1 MWRILPL
8 SAELLDVG
16 LGFFTGDVNILAN
29 LGDCL
34 ISGLHI
40 DDEAFFV
47 GAGSVNQHKHGDQC
61 GVS

>member
-1 MWRILPL
+1 MSRTDTRRIMWPILPL

-16 LGFFTGDVNILAN
+16 LGFFAGDVNILAN

-47 GAGSVNQHKHGDQC
+47 GSREPDQ
-61 GVS
+61 

>member
-47 GAGSVNQHKHGDQC
+47 GSREPDQ
-61 GVS
+61 